1 MSVHDHEYREIITK
15 AVCGSGRKNV
25 KTTNHVLPLHE
36 PTNILGCWI
45 INHDYHAHRIDDSVV
60 EVHGTYDINVWY
72 SYEDE
77 TSTDVE
83 KEIVDYC
90 DVIELSNK
98 DKHCYFHE
106 DEVITE
112 VIRHPNCL
120 QCNLED
126 GRIAVKVEREFAVN
140 VIGETKVHVKVASE
154 GLQS

>member
-1 MSVHDHEYREIITK
+1 FLLSFYVFFFFFQAEDGIRYR
-15 AVCGSGRKNV
+15 NV
-25 KTTNHVLPLHE
+25 TGVQTCALP
-36 PTNILGCWI
+36 IL
-45 INHDYHAHRIDDSVV
+45 DDSVV

-72 SYEDE
+72 SYDDE

-98 DKHCYFHE
+98 DKHCYFHD

-120 QCNLED
+120 
-126 GRIAVKVEREFAVN
+126 
-140 VIGETKVHVKVASE
+140 
-154 GLQS
+154 

>member
-1 MSVHDHEYREIITK
+1 I
-15 AVCGSGRKNV
+15 
-25 KTTNHVLPLHE
+25 KTTNQVLPLHE

-45 INHDYHAHRIDDSVV
+45 INHNYHAHRIDDSVV

-72 SYEDE
+72 SYDDE

-98 DKHCYFHE
+98 DKHWYLR
-106 DEVITE
+106 DDKVIA
-112 VIRHPNCL
+112 VRRRYPNCL
-120 QCNLED
+120 QCKLEED
-126 GRIAVKVEREFAVN
+126 GISVKVEREFAVN
-140 VIGETKVHVKVASE
+140 VIGETKVDVTVVSE